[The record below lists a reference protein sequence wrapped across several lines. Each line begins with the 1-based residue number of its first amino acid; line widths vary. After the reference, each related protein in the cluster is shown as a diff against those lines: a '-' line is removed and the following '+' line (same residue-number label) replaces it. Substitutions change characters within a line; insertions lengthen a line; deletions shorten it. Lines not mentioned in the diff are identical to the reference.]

1 MNILG
6 SLQRWGTSLLNLVT
20 EGPAEVEAKEAG
32 AEESD
37 GPGAGGG
44 YETKDSVD
52 IQSDGPGAGGG
63 YDSKALIVVD
73 SDGPGAGGGYD
84 GDGDSDD
91 DGPGAGG
98 GYKPTQN
105 LVILSDGPG
114 AGGGYSGISS
124 VSVPVDLM
132 SYQATTEEI
141 SRVIG
146 STSTTYTHQESD
158 YFLTDGLA
166 AKSYVDGQ
174 KSVAV
179 NNKGWTILPE
189 LHVEATAAPK
199 ESQQKSGDKE

>member
-6 SLQRWGTSLLNLVT
+6 SLQRWGTSLLSLVT
-20 EGPAEVEAKEAG
+20 ESPAEVEAKEAG
-32 AEESD
+32 AEGSD

-84 GDGDSDD
+84 GDSDD

-98 GYKPTQN
+98 GYEPTQN
-105 LVILSDGPG
+105 LVVLSDGPG

-124 VSVPVDLM
+124 MGAPVDLM
-132 SYQATTEEI
+132 SYQASTEEI
-141 SRVIG
+141 SRAIG
-146 STSTTYTHQESD
+146 STSTTFTQENSD

-174 KSVAV
+174 KSVSLT
-179 NNKGWTILPE
+179 NKSWTVLPE
-189 LHVEATAAPK
+189 LQAEAMSSPK
-199 ESQQKSGDKE
+199 ESQQKSEDKK